1 VCVDVLET
9 FVLIILDELNKRA
22 MQLVYTMKENGVG
35 GYIYNIKRRKR
46 NNYFFVSGFSSV
58 ASSSIDRK
66 FMSVAIN
73 CISGGR
79 EQR

>member
-22 MQLVYTMKENGVG
+22 NATSLYNERKWCRGL
-35 GYIYNIKRRKR
+35 YIILKGERETIIFLYLD
-46 NNYFFVSGFSSV
+46 SLV
-58 ASSSIDRK
+58 ASSSIDMK

>member
-1 VCVDVLET
+1 
-9 FVLIILDELNKRA
+9 
-22 MQLVYTMKENGVG
+22 MKENGVG